1 MSRKSKGGSKKKK
14 VLFILLPIL
23 VLGLILAAYFWTQ
36 SQSSVVENDEKPPY
50 TLAEV
55 TEGSIASS
63 TLLSGT
69 VKALNEQY
77 VYYDPSKGE
86 VATFDVAVGNTVE
99 PGQKLLQYDTTAA
112 QAEYDQA
119 VRALNKVG
127 RQIEEVRT
135 GAANAQALEGQ
146 EGQEGA
152 VSGRSVDSQL
162 NDLYD
167 AYADAQAVVNK
178 AQEALNQTIIVSDV
192 SGTVV
197 EVNTSVN
204 PSKQGGQVLIH
215 IVSEGQ
221 LQVEGNLTEYDL
233 ANIKVDQD
241 VKITSKVYPD
251 QSFTGKINYVS
262 NYPTEAASGAGE
274 QSSSSSTY
282 PFKVNF
288 TSDANSLKQGF
299 KVSIEVVN
307 NEKNKLVPVTAIVT
321 EKDKNYVWVFDKDTS
336 KISKVEVTTGKAD
349 AIYQEVTGGIEAGQV
364 VVDFPWDDFKEGQTI
379 DGDIAVPYD
388 DEVEEK
394 ASE

>member
-23 VLGLILAAYFWTQ
+23 VLVVTLVAYFWSN
-36 SQSSVVENDEKPPY
+36 SQNSVADNNEKPPY

-86 VATFDVAVGNTVE
+86 VASFDVAVGNTVE
-99 PGQKLLQYDTTAA
+99 PGQKLLQYDTTEA
-112 QAEYDQA
+112 QAQYDQA

-135 GAANAQALEGQ
+135 GAASAQALEG
-146 EGQEGA
+146 EEGA
-152 VSGRSVDSQL
+152 VSGKSVDSQL

-178 AQEALNQTIIVSDV
+178 AQEALNQTIIISDV

-262 NYPTEAASGAGE
+262 NYPTETASGVGE
-274 QSSSSSTY
+274 QSSNSSTY

-288 TSDANSLKQGF
+288 TSNADSLKQGF

-321 EKDKNYVWVFDKDTS
+321 EKDKNYVWVYDKDTS
-336 KISKVEVTTGKAD
+336 KISKVEVTIGKAD
-349 AIYQEVTGGIEAGQV
+349 AIYQEVTGGIEVGQV
-364 VVDFPWDDFKEGQTI
+364 VVDFPWDDFKDGQTI

-394 ASE
+394 PSE

>member
-1 MSRKSKGGSKKKK
+1 MSRKVKGGSKKKK
-14 VLFILLPIL
+14 TLFILLPIL
-23 VLGLILAAYFWTQ
+23 VLALILAAYFW
-36 SQSSVVENDEKPPY
+36 SQNKNSLVENDAKPPY

-86 VATFDVAVGNTVE
+86 IASFDVSVGNAVE

-127 RQIEEVRT
+127 RQIEEVRN
-135 GAANAQALEGQ
+135 GATNVQTHNGEEALESTLI
-146 EGQEGA
+146 EK
-152 VSGRSVDSQL
+152 SIDSQL

-221 LQVEGNLTEYDL
+221 LQVEGDLTEYDL

-262 NYPTEAASGAGE
+262 NYPTEASNGVGE
-274 QSSSSSTY
+274 QSSNSSMY
-282 PFKVNF
+282 PFKINF
-288 TSDANSLKQGF
+288 TSDSSSLKQGF
-299 KVSIEVVN
+299 KVSIEVIN
-307 NEKNKLVPVTAIVT
+307 NEKNKLVPVTAIVK
-321 EKDKNYVWVFDKDTS
+321 EKDKNYVWIFNKNTS
-336 KISKVEVTTGKAD
+336 KITKKEVTIGKAD
-349 AIYQEVTGGIEAGQV
+349 AVYQEVTGGIEIGQI

-379 DGDIAVPYD
+379 DGDIAIPYD
-388 DEVEEK
+388 DEAEDK
-394 ASE
+394 SSE

>member
-1 MSRKSKGGSKKKK
+1 MSRKIKGSSKKKK
-14 VLFILLPIL
+14 ALFILLPIL
-23 VLGLILAAYFWTQ
+23 VLSLILVAYFW
-36 SQSSVVENDEKPPY
+36 SQGKNSVVENDTKPPY

-86 VATFDVAVGNTVE
+86 VASFDVSVGNTVE

-112 QAEYDQA
+112 QVAYDQA

-127 RQIEEVRT
+127 RQIEEVRN
-135 GAANAQALEGQ
+135 GVANAQSYDGEEVQ
-146 EGQEGA
+146 ENTLIEK
-152 VSGRSVDSQL
+152 SIDSQL

-204 PSKQGGQVLIH
+204 PSKQDGQVLIH

-262 NYPTEAASGAGE
+262 NYPTETTSGIGE
-274 QSSSSSTY
+274 QSSNSSTY
-282 PFKVNF
+282 PFKINF
-288 TSDANSLKQGF
+288 TNDASTLKQGF
-299 KVSIEVVN
+299 KVSIEVIN

-321 EKDKNYVWVFDKDTS
+321 EKDKKYVWVFDKNSS
-336 KISKVEVTTGKAD
+336 KITKSEVIIGKAD
-349 AIYQEVTGGIEAGQV
+349 AVYQEITGGIEVGQL

-379 DGDIAVPYD
+379 DGDIAIPYD
-388 DEVEEK
+388 DK
-394 ASE
+394 AEDKPSE

>member
-23 VLGLILAAYFWTQ
+23 VLVVILAAYFWSN
-36 SQSSVVENDEKPPY
+36 SQNPVVNNDEKPPY

-86 VATFDVAVGNTVE
+86 VASFDVAVGNTVE
-99 PGQKLLQYDTTAA
+99 PGQKLLQYDITAA

-135 GAANAQALEGQ
+135 GAANAQTIEGVEGQ
-146 EGQEGA
+146 E
-152 VSGRSVDSQL
+152 SGLAERSVESQL

-221 LQVEGNLTEYDL
+221 LQVEGSLTEYDL
-233 ANIKVDQD
+233 ANIKVDQE
-241 VKITSKVYPD
+241 VKITSKVFPD

-262 NYPTEAASGAGE
+262 NYPTESSAGVGD
-274 QSSSSSTY
+274 QPSTSSTY

-288 TSDANSLKQGF
+288 TSNADSLKQGF
-299 KVSIEVVN
+299 KVSIEVIN
-307 NEKNKLVPVTAIVT
+307 NDKNKLVPVTAIVA
-321 EKDKNYVWVFDKDTS
+321 EKDKNYVWVYDKKTS
-336 KISKVEVTTGKAD
+336 KISKVAVTLGKAD
-349 AIYQEVTGGIEAGQV
+349 AISQEVTGGLEVGQV
-364 VVDFPWDDFKEGQTI
+364 VVDYPWDDFKEGQTI

-388 DEVEEK
+388 DEVEEQP
-394 ASE
+394 SE